1 MKRVAMLL
9 FPGVQALDVAG
20 PLDVFAEANAFVAPG
35 SGYQVLTLAERGL
48 GRQTTAALMARLLR
62 VAAMFPRSV
71 DDTLMWQVTDLVT
84 GDDVS
89 DTVKLTLIRMG
100 WASIVQAQYKVH
112 GLRMV
117 AISKRPQAAAA

>member
-1 MKRVAMLL
+1 MTGRKTTERAA
-9 FPGVQALDVAG
+9 GDALVKGRRELAALNDA
-20 PLDVFAEANAFVAPG
+20 
-35 SGYQVLTLAERGL
+35 LTLAERGL

-89 DTVKLTLIRMG
+89 DTVKLSLIRMG
-100 WASIVQAQYKVH
+100 WASIVQAQYRVH

-117 AISKRPQAAAA
+117 ERRRVERARAA

>member
-1 MKRVAMLL
+1 MTDRMMTGRTITERTAKEPSLKARRELA
-9 FPGVQALDVAG
+9 ALNDA
-20 PLDVFAEANAFVAPG
+20 
-35 SGYQVLTLAERGL
+35 LTLAERGL

-62 VAAMFPRSV
+62 VAAMYPRSV

-89 DTVKLTLIRMG
+89 DGVKLTLIRMG
-100 WASIVQAQYKVH
+100 WASIVQAQYKVQ

-117 AISKRPQAAAA
+117 TAPKHQQAAAA

>member
-1 MKRVAMLL
+1 MTGRKTTEHA
-9 FPGVQALDVAG
+9 A
-20 PLDVFAEANAFVAPG
+20 AEASLKGRRELAALNDA
-35 SGYQVLTLAERGL
+35 LTLAERGL
-48 GRQTTAALMARLLR
+48 GRQTAAALMARLLR

-89 DTVKLTLIRMG
+89 DTVKLSLIRMG
-100 WASIVQAQYKVH
+100 WASIVQAQYRAH

-117 AISKRPQAAAA
+117 EQRRVERARAA

>member
-1 MKRVAMLL
+1 MTGGKSTGRAASEASAKARRELA
-9 FPGVQALDVAG
+9 ALNDA
-20 PLDVFAEANAFVAPG
+20 
-35 SGYQVLTLAERGL
+35 LTLAERGL
-48 GRQTTAALMARLLR
+48 GRQSTAALMARLLR
-62 VAAMFPRSV
+62 VAAMYPRSV

-100 WASIVQAQYKVH
+100 WASIVQAQFRVH

-117 AISKRPQAAAA
+117 ERRVAVRAAA

>member
-1 MKRVAMLL
+1 MTGRKTTERAAGETSVRGRRELA
-9 FPGVQALDVAG
+9 ALNDA
-20 PLDVFAEANAFVAPG
+20 
-35 SGYQVLTLAERGL
+35 LTLAERGL

-89 DTVKLTLIRMG
+89 DTVKLSLIRMG
-100 WASIVQAQYKVH
+100 WASIVQAQYRVH

-117 AISKRPQAAAA
+117 ERRGVERAQAA

>member
-1 MKRVAMLL
+1 MTGRTITKRAAGEPTLKGRREL
-9 FPGVQALDVAG
+9 AALNDA
-20 PLDVFAEANAFVAPG
+20 
-35 SGYQVLTLAERGL
+35 LTLAERGL

-89 DTVKLTLIRMG
+89 DTVKLSLIRMG
-100 WASIVQAQYKVH
+100 WASIVQAQYRVH

-117 AISKRPQAAAA
+117 ERRGVERAQAA

>member
-1 MKRVAMLL
+1 MTDRTMIGRTITERTAKEPSLKARRELA
-9 FPGVQALDVAG
+9 ALNDA
-20 PLDVFAEANAFVAPG
+20 
-35 SGYQVLTLAERGL
+35 LTLAERGL

-62 VAAMFPRSV
+62 VAAMYPRAV

-89 DTVKLTLIRMG
+89 DGVKLTLIRMG
-100 WASIVQAQYKVH
+100 WASIVQAQYKVQ

-117 AISKRPQAAAA
+117 AAPKLRQAAAA

>member
-1 MKRVAMLL
+1 MTGRTITGRAAGEASVKGRRELA
-9 FPGVQALDVAG
+9 ALNDA
-20 PLDVFAEANAFVAPG
+20 
-35 SGYQVLTLAERGL
+35 LTLAERGL

-89 DTVKLTLIRMG
+89 DGVKLTLIRMG
-100 WASIVQAQYKVH
+100 WASIVQAQYRAH

-117 AISKRPQAAAA
+117 ERQRVERARAA

>member
-1 MKRVAMLL
+1 MTGRTITGRAAGEASVKGRRELA
-9 FPGVQALDVAG
+9 ALNDA
-20 PLDVFAEANAFVAPG
+20 
-35 SGYQVLTLAERGL
+35 LTLAERGL

-89 DTVKLTLIRMG
+89 DGVKLTLIRMG
-100 WASIVQAQYKVH
+100 WASIVQAQYRAH
-112 GLRMV
+112 GLRM
-117 AISKRPQAAAA
+117 AAAPKCRQAAAA

>member
-1 MKRVAMLL
+1 MTGRKMTGRAAGEPSLRARREL
-9 FPGVQALDVAG
+9 AALNDA
-20 PLDVFAEANAFVAPG
+20 
-35 SGYQVLTLAERGL
+35 LTLAERGL

-89 DTVKLTLIRMG
+89 DGVKLTLIRMG
-100 WASIVQAQYKVH
+100 WASIVQAQYKLR

-117 AISKRPQAAAA
+117 SVPKDRQAVAA

>member
-1 MKRVAMLL
+1 MTGRKTTERAA
-9 FPGVQALDVAG
+9 GDALVKGRRELAALNDA
-20 PLDVFAEANAFVAPG
+20 
-35 SGYQVLTLAERGL
+35 LTLAERGL

-89 DTVKLTLIRMG
+89 DTVKLSLIRMG
-100 WASIVQAQYKVH
+100 WASIVQAQYRAH

-117 AISKRPQAAAA
+117 ERRQVERAQAA

>member
-1 MKRVAMLL
+1 MTGGKSTGRTAGEASAKARRELA
-9 FPGVQALDVAG
+9 ALNDA
-20 PLDVFAEANAFVAPG
+20 
-35 SGYQVLTLAERGL
+35 LTLAERGL
-48 GRQTTAALMARLLR
+48 GRQSTAALMARLLR
-62 VAAMFPRSV
+62 VAAMYPRSV

-100 WASIVQAQYKVH
+100 WASIVQAQFRVH

-117 AISKRPQAAAA
+117 ERRVAVRAAA